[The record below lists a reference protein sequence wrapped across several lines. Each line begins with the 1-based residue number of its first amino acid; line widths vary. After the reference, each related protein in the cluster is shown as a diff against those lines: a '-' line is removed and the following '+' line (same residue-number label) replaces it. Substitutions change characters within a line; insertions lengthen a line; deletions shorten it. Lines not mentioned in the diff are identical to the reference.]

1 MSIATKRRPGAKRRQ
16 TWKKL
21 RRRII
26 SLVILL
32 GLLCGP
38 NAAVLLTSAASD
50 YTIYF
55 AAPASWSGNTV
66 MAHVCQSSRENL
78 WVGYTMDDTGKTY
91 TSGSTTYN
99 IYSATV
105 SEKYG
110 GFDNIQFQL
119 YVDSGWKAQYDAAST
134 WVTNGEIQGRMWVPA
149 TEITSDHNA
158 SGSWIDY
165 TCDPDNTVTWSA
177 TSYLYLDIGEIR
189 WGDGGAHILLEYY
202 NTSGQRMTAEMSSF
216 RGTLYQIDLPDDM
229 DLSTSG
235 KLKFVRKSADYNTEW
250 DYTGELTLPGNTNV
264 YKLTGWKNSGNW
276 ANYVQQPTNAS
287 GGGGGGG
294 GGGGTTTTTRIYFDA
309 ALSKL
314 SYENSAG
321 GSYCIPATDGTIRF
335 YAAGSGKS
343 DLEGTM
349 TKASDYS
356 AGGNTWS
363 DVYYADIPA
372 GYQYI
377 AFSAFDMSNITNYG
391 GHGESTAK
399 LTIPTDLSAPCF
411 YADTG
416 DKVVYDGGTRDGY
429 WGEVYALRNVET
441 AKSVDVVDIT
451 PSAFTPAEETLYLK
465 TTFYDY
471 YTDYELN
478 GSNRDTYTQN
488 NGMSQRNWVT
498 FRQLNQAL
506 STAYSG
512 SSVSWPLYVGHFQPN
527 IGGAE
532 FDNIGGTLN
541 LYGWSSR
548 SRAFYASN
556 NSYWDAG
563 SGDNKMSFA
572 MQGLVYGSL
581 VNDNLMAS
589 GGSLPFPLFNKDFI
603 LGANGK
609 NTVLGEVYENVS
621 FPFTKKDVAGN
632 GVEYW
637 VFDSKDTTLA
647 MQQDPTTGEYYLKDV
662 GHQGWAKNVDVESSD
677 QSTYGF
683 FPFNATAS
691 NTHANTYNYGFGTRI
706 DLTFRLTEDGTV
718 LDRDGK
724 KVPIE
729 FNFSGD
735 DDVWVFIDGK
745 LALDVGGAHSAV
757 SAKLNFETKEA
768 TVYGVKYGGSS
779 DGEYSERVAPFTL
792 NGANTQEHTLT
803 MFYMERG
810 MWGSNMRITFNFPD
824 ENQLEVGKQVDD
836 SAVNSLFDGV
846 FDDQSLFT
854 FNIQNLATH
863 FGTVNANGVTHDP
876 IQPDLG
882 GGTAQASNA
891 GNTFEKL
898 GSYSGKYNVLHWYAG
913 LDDATSEWRHRR
925 YGVYTLPGTVDISY
939 MNQLSFYLYYDDPN
953 GFSLSDLYI
962 QLVDADATVATLVAD
977 SAGSGDTDAF
987 GCIGS
992 ASTLSGKTY
1001 GSPGTQ
1007 GQSWVKIT
1015 LDLSKLDTGASF
1027 DRTRV
1032 KYFRFGCDNGKNIYL
1047 SDFTFEPAAQA
1058 GVSTGFI
1065 AKQYEVPDYGSAA
1078 AGAYRNAA
1086 GAVYTTNLGGSQAYV
1101 VGGNGTF
1108 VLENGEIANF
1118 HDQFR
1123 RGSYIYLE
1131 EVLNAQERKLYDT
1144 SWTMYEDGVAV
1155 TTFGTG
1161 SMVTNPSTA
1170 PGMIG
1175 VAGTVVNDGRTEKLG
1190 TGLTTDGNSWQD
1202 GNRYDGSR
1210 PAAGGFVFR
1219 SYQAPDSTDTTTKIQ
1234 VIFTNVVNTG
1244 SLTVSKGTAG
1254 GSEPLTGTYQ
1264 FYVVFYNVGG
1274 LGLESENITTSFTLS
1289 AGESHAISGI
1299 PVGTEFRIYE
1309 VNPADGS
1316 FLESVTVDGSGTSL
1330 SSGYIDGKSCTCAAG
1345 TVSGESNYTY
1355 TFNNAKRPVLSLEL
1369 TKQWQDA
1376 DGNSLGDAD
1385 VPGAIYVRLLRR
1397 QAGASDWETVPG
1409 YEKVKVSN
1417 GYTPWVD
1424 FTYSFTG
1431 LDQYVDYTAAT
1442 QVPWEY
1448 SVQELDPDAEFA
1460 PLPEGGRMGE
1470 RYIVHYSAVTASTDG
1485 KTRYAAI
1492 TNAYEP
1498 KVNVSVTK
1506 KWTYADGSGYTAN
1519 LPASVWVRLQRR
1531 EGTSGTWTKVS
1542 DYQLT
1547 AAANW
1552 SHTFTDLDARSSG
1565 GTAYSYRVVELDGQN
1580 GNVVNEGARV
1590 GYNGTDYLVSYA
1602 NADTTWT
1609 ITNRMIPTA
1618 TLQITKCSAAD
1629 GTKLPGVEFTL
1640 EKLTDS
1646 GTVDTAFAARN
1657 LTTDGSGAAAA
1668 AGLSAGTYR
1677 LTETKAADGYSLLS
1691 APITVVLTQ
1700 NGDGSGYT
1708 ATVNGTDAQV
1718 TTDGSVTTVPCIVYN
1733 RPALEMP
1740 ATGGGGF
1747 EIWILGGLCLTAV
1760 PLLLYYFL
1768 GRRKKG
1774 GKYHRT

>member
-1 MSIATKRRPGAKRRQ
+1 MSFATERRPDAKRRQ
-16 TWKKL
+16 TWGKL

-26 SLVILL
+26 SLLILL
-32 GLLCGP
+32 GMLCGT

-55 AAPASWSGNTV
+55 AAPKSWSGNEV
-66 MAHVCQSSRENL
+66 MAHVLRGDGNNWQQVAMTN
-78 WVGYTMDDTGKTY
+78 TGKTY
-91 TSGSTTYN
+91 TSGTTTYN
-99 IYSATV
+99 IYSAVV
-105 SEKYG
+105 SEIHG
-110 GFDNIQFQL
+110 GFDRIQFQL
-119 YVDSGWKAQYDAAST
+119 YVNSGWTAQYDAATT
-134 WVTNGEIQGRMWVPA
+134 WVKNDVIQGKMWVPA
-149 TEITSDHNA
+149 TEITSGNA
-158 SGSWIDY
+158 TEGSWVDY
-165 TCDPDNTVTWSA
+165 TCDPDNTLTWSA
-177 TSYLYLDIGEIR
+177 TSYLYLDIGDIT
-189 WGDGGAHILLEYY
+189 WAQDGARIYLRYR
-202 NTSGQRMTAEMSSF
+202 NTSGEWATAEMSGF
-216 RGTLYQIDLPDDM
+216 EGTLYQIDLPDDM
-229 DLSTSG
+229 DLTTNG
-235 KLKFVRKSADYNTEW
+235 KLQFVRMNADGNKQW
-250 DYTGELTLPGNTNV
+250 NQTGELTLPGNTNV
-264 YKLTGWKNSGNW
+264 YRLTGWDNAGDW
-276 ANYVQQPTNAS
+276 ADYVRQPTNAT
-287 GGGGGGG
+287 GGD
-294 GGGGTTTTTRIYFDA
+294 TTTSRIYFDA

-314 SYENSAG
+314 SYKDSAG
-321 GSYCIPATDGTIRF
+321 GSYCIPAADGTIRF
-335 YAAGSGKS
+335 YATGSGKS
-343 DLEGTM
+343 DLEGAM
-349 TKASDYS
+349 TKAPDYT

-363 DVYYADIPA
+363 DVYYADIPE

-377 AFSAFDMSNITNYG
+377 AFSAFDMSDITNYG
-391 GHGESTAK
+391 GHGESTGQ
-399 LTIPTDLSAPCF
+399 LTIPTGLSAPCF

-429 WGEVYALRNVET
+429 WGEVYTLRNVEA
-441 AKSVDVVDIT
+441 AKGVDVVDIT
-451 PSAFTPAEETLYLK
+451 RSAFTPGEDTLYLK

-478 GSNRDTYTQN
+478 GSNRDTYTHN

-498 FRQLNQAL
+498 FRQFNQAL

-512 SSVSWPLYVGHFQPN
+512 SSVSWPLYVGHFQPP
-527 IGGAE
+527 IGGDQ
-532 FDNIGGTLN
+532 FDTIGSTLN
-541 LYGWSSR
+541 LYGWSGG

-556 NSYWDAG
+556 NSYWDVG
-563 SGDNKMSFA
+563 SGGGKMDFA
-572 MQGLVYGSL
+572 MQGLVYDSL
-581 VNDNLMAS
+581 VNGSLMAS
-589 GGSLPFPLFNKDFI
+589 GGSLRLPLFNKDFI
-603 LGANGK
+603 LGANSK

-621 FPFTKKDVAGN
+621 FPFTKQDVAGN

-637 VFDSKDTTLA
+637 VFDSDDTTLA

-662 GHQGWAKNVDVESSD
+662 GKQGWSKNVNEKSED
-677 QSTYGF
+677 QGTYGF

-691 NTHANTYNYGFGTRI
+691 KTHANTYNYGFGTRI

-718 LDRDGK
+718 LDKNGN

-757 SAKLNFETKEA
+757 SAKLNFRTKEA

-824 ENQLEVGKQVDD
+824 ENQLEVGKRVDD

-846 FDDQSLFT
+846 FDNQSLFT
-854 FNIQNLATH
+854 FQIKNLATH
-863 FGTVNANGVTHDP
+863 FGAVNANGVTHDP
-876 IQPDLG
+876 IYPDLG
-882 GGTAQASNA
+882 SGTAQASNA

-898 GSYSGKYNVLHWYAG
+898 GSYSGKSNVLHWYAG

-939 MNQLSFYLYYDDPN
+939 MNRLSFWLYYDDPN
-953 GFSLSDLYI
+953 GYALSDLYI
-962 QLVDADATVATLVAD
+962 QLVDADAAVATLVAD
-977 SAGSGDTDAF
+977 SAGSGDSDAF

-1001 GSPGTQ
+1001 GSPGTE

-1015 LDLSKLDTGASF
+1015 LDLSKLDKGASF
-1027 DRTRV
+1027 DEKRV
-1032 KYFRFGCDNGKNIYL
+1032 KYFRFGCDNGTDIYL
-1047 SDFTFEPAAQA
+1047 ADFTFEPAAQA

-1078 AGAYRNAA
+1078 TGAYQNAA

-1101 VGGNGTF
+1101 VGESGAF

-1161 SMVTNPSTA
+1161 RMVTNPSTA

-1175 VAGTVVNDGRTEKLG
+1175 VAGTVVNDGRTENLG
-1190 TGLTTDGNSWQD
+1190 TGLTTDGKSWQE

-1244 SLTVSKGTAG
+1244 TLTISKEAVT
-1254 GSEPLTGTYQ
+1254 GSEPLTEAYR
-1264 FYVVFYNVGG
+1264 FYVDFYNVGG
-1274 LGLESENITTSFTLS
+1274 LGLETGNITTSFTLS
-1289 AGESHAISGI
+1289 AGKSHTISGI

-1309 VNPADGS
+1309 VNPTDGS
-1316 FLESVTVDGSGTSL
+1316 FLQSVTVDGSGTSL
-1330 SSGYIDGKSCTCAAG
+1330 SSGYIDGKSCTCASGA
-1345 TVSGESNYTY
+1345 VSGESNYTY

-1369 TKQWQDA
+1369 KKQWQDA
-1376 DGNSLGDAD
+1376 DGNALGDAE

-1397 QAGASDWETVPG
+1397 EAGTSDWKTVPG

-1417 GYTPWVD
+1417 GYTPWAD
-1424 FTYSFTG
+1424 YTYSFTG
-1431 LDQYVDYTAAT
+1431 LDQYVDYTNAAKGS
-1442 QVPWEY
+1442 WEY
-1448 SVQELDPDAEFA
+1448 SVQELDPDAKFA
-1460 PLPEGGRMGE
+1460 PLSEGGRLGE
-1470 RYIVHYSAVTASTDG
+1470 RDIVRYSPVTASADG
-1485 KTRYAAI
+1485 KTRYAVI

-1506 KWTYADGSGYTAN
+1506 KWTYADGSDYAAN
-1519 LPASVWVRLQRR
+1519 LPASVWVQLQCRV
-1531 EGTSGTWTKVS
+1531 GDSGTWTQVQ
-1542 DYQLT
+1542 DYKLT
-1547 AAANW
+1547 AKENW
-1552 SHTFTDLDARSSG
+1552 SHTFENLPNRISG
-1565 GTAYSYRVVELDGQN
+1565 SEYSYRVVELDGEN
-1580 GNVVNEGARV
+1580 GNVVSDGALV

-1602 NADTTWT
+1602 NADNAWT
-1609 ITNRMIPTA
+1609 IKNRMIPTA
-1618 TLQITKCSAAD
+1618 TLQITKCSATD
-1629 GTKLPGVEFTL
+1629 GAKLPGVAFTL
-1640 EKLTDS
+1640 EKLTDG
-1646 GTVDTAFAARN
+1646 GTVDTAFAARS
-1657 LTTDGSGAAAA
+1657 LTTDGSGIAVA

-1677 LTETKAADGYSLLS
+1677 LTETKTADGFSLLS
-1691 APITVVLTQ
+1691 APITIVLTQ

-1708 ATVNGTDAQV
+1708 ATVNGTAAQV

-1747 EIWILGGLCLTAV
+1747 EIWILGGLCITAI
-1760 PLLLYYFL
+1760 PLLLYCFFGL
-1768 GRRKKG
+1768 RKKG
-1774 GKYHRT
+1774 GKYLST

>member
-1 MSIATKRRPGAKRRQ
+1 MSFATRRRPDAKRRQ
-16 TWKKL
+16 TWGKL

-26 SLVILL
+26 SLLILF
-32 GLLCGP
+32 GMLCGS
-38 NAAVLLTSAASD
+38 NAVVLPTSAESD

-55 AAPASWSGNTV
+55 AAPASWSDNTV
-66 MAHVCQSSRENL
+66 QVNVLRGDGNNWQYVTMAN
-78 WVGYTMDDTGKTY
+78 TGKTY
-91 TSGSTTYN
+91 TSGTTTYK
-99 IYSATV
+99 IYSAVV
-105 SEKYG
+105 SELYG
-110 GFDNIQFQL
+110 GFDRIQFQL
-119 YVDSGWKAQYDAAST
+119 YVDSEWRAEYDAAT
-134 WVTNGEIQGRMWVPA
+134 GWVTNDVIQGKMWVPA
-149 TEITSDHNA
+149 TEITSGKDTN
-158 SGSWIDY
+158 GSWVDY

-177 TSYLYLDIGEIR
+177 TSYLYLDIGSIT
-189 WGDGGAHILLEYY
+189 WGQDGAHILLKYY
-202 NTSGQRMTAEMSSF
+202 NTSGQWREAEMSSF
-216 RGTLYQIDLPDDM
+216 EGTLYQIDLPDDM
-229 DLSTSG
+229 DLTTNG
-235 KLKFVRKSADYNTEW
+235 KLQFVRKSADGGDLWNQ
-250 DYTGELTLPGNTNV
+250 TGELTLPGNTNV
-264 YKLTGWKNSGNW
+264 YILTDWNNAGNW
-276 ANYVQQPTNAS
+276 ADHVQQPTNS
-287 GGGGGGG
+287 SGGGGGG

-309 ALSKL
+309 TLSKL

-321 GSYCIPATDGTIRF
+321 GSYCIPAIDGTIRF
-335 YAAGSGKS
+335 YATGSGKS
-343 DLEGTM
+343 DLEGAM
-349 TKASDYS
+349 TKASDYT

-363 DVYYADIPA
+363 DVYYADIPE

-391 GHGESTAK
+391 GHGESTEK
-399 LTIPTDLSAPCF
+399 LTIPTGLSAPCF

-429 WGEVYALRNVET
+429 WGEVYTLRNVET
-441 AKSVDVVDIT
+441 AKGVDVVDIT
-451 PSAFTPAEETLYLK
+451 RSAFTPGEDTLYLK

-478 GSNRDTYTQN
+478 GFNRDTYTQN

-498 FRQLNQAL
+498 FRQFNQAL

-512 SSVSWPLYVGHFQPN
+512 SSVSWPLYVGHFQPP
-527 IGGAE
+527 IGGDQ
-532 FDNIGGTLN
+532 FDSIGSTLN
-541 LYGWSSR
+541 LYGWSSG

-563 SGDNKMSFA
+563 GGVEKMRLA
-572 MQGLVYGSL
+572 MQGLVYDRL
-581 VNDNLMAS
+581 VNGNLMAS
-589 GGSLPFPLFNKDFI
+589 GGSLRLPLFNKDFI
-603 LGANGK
+603 LGANSK
-609 NTVLGEVYENVS
+609 NAVLGEVYENVS
-621 FPFTKKDVAGN
+621 FPFTKQDVANN

-637 VFDSKDTTLA
+637 VFDSDDTTLA
-647 MQQDPTTGEYYLKDV
+647 MQQDPTTGEYYLTDV
-662 GHQGWAKNVDVESSD
+662 GNQRWSKNVNEKSED
-677 QSTYGF
+677 QGTYGF

-718 LDRDGK
+718 LDKHGN

-729 FNFSGD
+729 FTFSGD
-735 DDVWVFIDGK
+735 DDVWVFIDGR

-757 SAKLNFETKEA
+757 EAKLNFKTKEA
-768 TVYGVKYGGSS
+768 TVYGVKFGGSS
-779 DGEYSERVAPFTL
+779 DGEYSERTTSFTL
-792 NGANTQEHTLT
+792 TGANIQEHTLT

-824 ENQLEVGKQVDD
+824 ENQLEVGKRVDD

-854 FNIQNLATH
+854 FHIQNLATH
-863 FGTVNANGVTHDP
+863 FGAVNANGVTHEP
-876 IQPDLG
+876 IYPDLG
-882 GGTAQASNA
+882 SGTTQAANA

-898 GSYSGKYNVLHWYAG
+898 GSYSGKSNVLHWYAG
-913 LDDATSEWRHRR
+913 FDDATSEWRHRR
-925 YGVYTLPGTVDISY
+925 YGVYTLPGTVDISD

-962 QLVDADATVATLVAD
+962 QLVDADATVDTLVAD
-977 SAGSGDTDAF
+977 SAGSGDADAF

-1001 GSPGTQ
+1001 GSPGTE

-1027 DRTRV
+1027 DPTRV
-1032 KYFRFGCDNGKNIYL
+1032 KYFRFGCDNGTNIYL
-1047 SDFTFEPAAQA
+1047 ADFTFEPAAQA

-1065 AKQYEVPDYGSAA
+1065 AKQYEVPDYGSANT
-1078 AGAYRNAA
+1078 GAYQNAA

-1101 VGGNGTF
+1101 VSGSGTF
-1108 VLENGEIANF
+1108 VLENGETANF

-1155 TTFGTG
+1155 TTFGAG

-1190 TGLTTDGNSWQD
+1190 TNLNTDGRDWQVNNNY
-1202 GNRYDGSR
+1202 GGIR
-1210 PAAGGFVFR
+1210 PEKGGFVFR
-1219 SYQAPDSTDTTTKIQ
+1219 SYQAPDSTNTTTKIQ

-1244 SLTVSKGTAG
+1244 SLTVSKGTEG
-1254 GSEPLTGTYQ
+1254 GSETLTGTYQ
-1264 FYVVFYNVGG
+1264 FYVDFYNVGG
-1274 LGLESENITTSFTLS
+1274 LGLETGNITTSFTLS
-1289 AGESHAISGI
+1289 AGESHTISGI

-1309 VNPADGS
+1309 VNPTDGS
-1316 FLESVTVDGSGTSL
+1316 FLESVTVDGAGTSL

-1345 TVSGESNYTY
+1345 TVSGESNYTF

-1369 TKQWQDA
+1369 KKQWQDA
-1376 DGNSLGDAD
+1376 DGNALREAD
-1385 VPGAIYVRLLRR
+1385 VPGTIYVRLLRR
-1397 QAGASDWETVPG
+1397 QAGASAWETVPG

-1417 GYTPWVD
+1417 GYTPWVN

-1448 SVQELDPDAEFA
+1448 RVQELDPDAGYA
-1460 PLPEGGRMGE
+1460 PLSEGGRLGD
-1470 RYIVHYSAVTASTDG
+1470 RYIVRYSAVTASADG
-1485 KTRYAAI
+1485 KTRYATI

-1506 KWTYADGSGYTAN
+1506 QWTYADGSNYAAN
-1519 LPASVWVRLQRR
+1519 LPASVWVQLQCRV
-1531 EGTSGTWTKVS
+1531 GASGAWTKAQ
-1542 DYQLT
+1542 DYELT
-1547 AAANW
+1547 AAENW
-1552 SHTFTDLDARSSG
+1552 SHTFEDLPNRISG
-1565 GTAYSYRVVELDGQN
+1565 GLEYSYRVVELDGEN
-1580 GNVVNEGARV
+1580 GNVVSDGARV

-1602 NADTTWT
+1602 NADNAWT

-1618 TLQITKCSAAD
+1618 TLEITKCSATD
-1629 GTKLPGVEFTL
+1629 GAKLPGVEFTL

-1657 LTTDGSGAAAA
+1657 LTTDGSGVAAA

-1677 LTETKAADGYSLLS
+1677 LTETKTADGYSLLS
-1691 APITVVLTQ
+1691 APITIVLTP

-1708 ATVNGTDAQV
+1708 AMVNGTAAQV
-1718 TTDGSVTTVPCIVYN
+1718 TTDGSVTTVPCVVYN
-1733 RPALEMP
+1733 RSALEMP

-1747 EIWILGGLCLTAV
+1747 EIWILGGLCITAI
-1760 PLLLYYFL
+1760 PLLLYCFL
-1768 GRRKKG
+1768 GLRKKG
-1774 GKYHRT
+1774 GKYLST